1 MSDEDQFTSENDQF
15 TEVEHV
21 SWFGRIGGAFKGIVV
36 GLIMFAGA
44 LPLLFWNEGRS
55 VKEYKTLQEGGG
67 AVVSVASDRVD
78 PTKAGLLI
86 HVTGKA
92 DSEASLKDPVFGVSA
107 NALKL
112 KRSVEM
118 YQWHEKSQSK
128 TEKELGGGTK
138 TVTTYTYNQEWSDK
152 LIHSSDFKHPN
163 GHQNPRSL
171 PYEST
176 QMVADKVTL
185 GAFTLSPSLVGMIN
199 NYEPL
204 PVSDDTPLPANLVN
218 KAKLHD
224 GGFYFGNDP
233 VKPQVGNVRI
243 KFFVAKPTEV
253 SIVAKQI
260 ETTFEPYFAKT
271 GGSIELL
278 QTGSVSAQGMIQ
290 KAQEDNILLT
300 WILRLA
306 GFVLLLIGINLIL
319 RPLSVFA
326 DVLPL
331 LGNIVGA
338 GTGFIS
344 FLLAA
349 LVTCIVIAVAWL
361 AYRPLLSG
369 GLIAAALAL
378 AVAFKMKLK
387 PAAIPPKIIPQPP
400 PIPKS

>member
-1 MSDEDQFTSENDQF
+1 MSDEDQCTSENDQF
-15 TEVEHV
+15 TEEENV
-21 SWFGRIGGAFKGIVV
+21 SWFGRIGGAFKGILV
-36 GLIMFAGA
+36 GLLMFVAA

-55 VKEYKTLQEGGG
+55 VQEYKTLKEGGG
-67 AVVSVASDRVD
+67 AVVSVESDRVD
-78 PTKAGLLI
+78 PAKAGLLI

-152 LIHSSDFKHPN
+152 LIQSSDFKHPN

-171 PYEST
+171 PYESN

-199 NYEPL
+199 NYESL

-218 KAKLHD
+218 KVKLHD

-243 KFFVAKPTEV
+243 KFSVAKPTEV

-271 GGSIELL
+271 GGRIELL
-278 QTGSVSAQGMIQ
+278 QTGIVSAEGMIQ

-300 WILRLA
+300 WVLRLA

-326 DVLPL
+326 DILPM
-331 LGNIVGA
+331 LGNIVDT

-344 FLLAA
+344 FLLATLLA
-349 LVTCIVIAVAWL
+349 CTVIAVAWL

-369 GLIAAALAL
+369 GLIVAALAL
-378 AVAFKMKLK
+378 VVAFKMKLR
-387 PAAIPPKIIPQPP
+387 PAATPPNKIPRPP

>member
-15 TEVEHV
+15 TEVENV
-21 SWFGRIGGAFKGIVV
+21 SWVGRIGGAFKGILV
-36 GLIMFAGA
+36 GLIMFVAA
-44 LPLLFWNEGRS
+44 FPLLFWNEGRS

-67 AVVSVASDRVD
+67 AVVSIASDRID
-78 PTKAGLLI
+78 PAKAGLLI

-92 DSEASLKDPVFGVSA
+92 DSGASLKDPVFGVSA
-107 NALKL
+107 KALKL

-152 LIHSSDFKHPN
+152 LIHSSNFKHPN
-163 GHQNPRSL
+163 GHQNPGAI

-176 QMVADKVTL
+176 QIVADKVTL
-185 GAFTLSPSLVGMIN
+185 GAFTLSSSLVGMIN
-199 NYEPL
+199 NYESL
-204 PVSDDTPLPANLVN
+204 PVSDDTPLPAGLRN
-218 KAKLHD
+218 KAKLLD

-233 VKPQVGNVRI
+233 ATPQVGNVRV
-243 KFFVAKPTEV
+243 KFSVAKPTEV

-278 QTGSVSAQGMIQ
+278 QTGIFSAEGMIQ
-290 KAQEDNILLT
+290 KAQDDNILLT

-326 DVLPL
+326 DILPM
-331 LGNIVGA
+331 LGNIVDA

-349 LVTCIVIAVAWL
+349 LVACIVIAVAWL

-369 GLIAAALAL
+369 GLIAAALVL
-378 AVAFKMKLK
+378 AVAFKVKLR
-387 PAAIPPKIIPQPP
+387 PAATPLKIIPQPP

>member
-21 SWFGRIGGAFKGIVV
+21 SWFGRIGGAFKGILV
-36 GLIMFAGA
+36 GLIMFVAA

-55 VKEYKTLQEGGG
+55 VQEYKTLKEGGG
-67 AVVSVASDRVD
+67 AVVSVESDRVD
-78 PTKAGLLI
+78 PAKAGLLI

-152 LIHSSDFKHPN
+152 LIRSSDFKHQN

-171 PYEST
+171 PYDSI

-199 NYEPL
+199 NYESL

-218 KAKLHD
+218 KAKLDD

-278 QTGSVSAQGMIQ
+278 QTGIVSAEGMIH
-290 KAQEDNILLT
+290 KAQEDNVLLT

-306 GFVLLLIGINLIL
+306 GFILLLIGINLVL
-319 RPLSVFA
+319 RPLTVFA
-326 DVLPL
+326 DALPMF
-331 LGNIVGA
+331 GNIVGA

-349 LVTCIVIAVAWL
+349 LIACIVIAVAWL
-361 AYRPLLSG
+361 AYRPLLSS

-387 PAAIPPKIIPQPP
+387 PAAIPPK
-400 PIPKS
+400 

>member
-1 MSDEDQFTSENDQF
+1 
-15 TEVEHV
+15 
-21 SWFGRIGGAFKGIVV
+21 
-36 GLIMFAGA
+36 
-44 LPLLFWNEGRS
+44 
-55 VKEYKTLQEGGG
+55 
-67 AVVSVASDRVD
+67 
-78 PTKAGLLI
+78 
-86 HVTGKA
+86 
-92 DSEASLKDPVFGVSA
+92 
-107 NALKL
+107 
-112 KRSVEM
+112 
-118 YQWHEKSQSK
+118 
-128 TEKELGGGTK
+128 
-138 TVTTYTYNQEWSDK
+138 
-152 LIHSSDFKHPN
+152 
-163 GHQNPRSL
+163 
-171 PYEST
+171 
-176 QMVADKVTL
+176 
-185 GAFTLSPSLVGMIN
+185 MIN
-199 NYEPL
+199 NYESL

-218 KAKLHD
+218 KLKLHD

-233 VKPQVGNVRI
+233 VKPQLGNVRI

-278 QTGSVSAQGMIQ
+278 QTGIVSAEGMIQ
-290 KAQEDNILLT
+290 KAQEDNVLLT

-306 GFVLLLIGINLIL
+306 GFILLLIGINLVL

-326 DVLPL
+326 DVLPM

-349 LVTCIVIAVAWL
+349 LVACIVIAVAWL

-387 PAAIPPKIIPQPP
+387 PAAITPKIIPQPP